1 MNKKVKFFLAAI
13 FLVAIVLV
21 NSYINIV
28 IDTKEPE
35 KSKDVKENFT
45 GLINDVY
52 KDVSTTTNNLSNK
65 AFRQLRNTFRNNKE
79 TFQRSYRSFT
89 RPVNKL

>member
-1 MNKKVKFFLAAI
+1 MNKKEKYILLGLFL
-13 FLVAIVLV
+13 FAIVLV
-21 NSYINIV
+21 NSYLSMTM
-28 IDTKEPE
+28 DTKETE
-35 KSKDVKENFT
+35 KSKDIKENFT

-52 KDVSTTTNNLSNK
+52 KDFNVTTNNLSNK
-65 AFRQLRNTFRNNKE
+65 AFRQLRNSFRNNKE

>member
-1 MNKKVKFFLAAI
+1 MNKKEKYILLGLFL
-13 FLVAIVLV
+13 FAIVLV
-21 NSYINIV
+21 NSYLSMTM
-28 IDTKEPE
+28 DTKETE
-35 KSKDVKENFT
+35 KSKDIKENFT

-52 KDVSTTTNNLSNK
+52 KDFNVTTNK
-65 AFRQLRNTFRNNKE
+65 AFRQLRNSFRNNKE

>member
-1 MNKKVKFFLAAI
+1 MNKKEKYILLGLFL
-13 FLVAIVLV
+13 FAIVLV
-21 NSYINIV
+21 NSYLSITM
-28 IDTKEPE
+28 DTKEPE
-35 KSKDVKENFT
+35 KSKDIKENFT

-52 KDVSTTTNNLSNK
+52 KDVSVTTNNLSNK
-65 AFRQLRNTFRNNKE
+65 TFRQLRNYFRNNKE